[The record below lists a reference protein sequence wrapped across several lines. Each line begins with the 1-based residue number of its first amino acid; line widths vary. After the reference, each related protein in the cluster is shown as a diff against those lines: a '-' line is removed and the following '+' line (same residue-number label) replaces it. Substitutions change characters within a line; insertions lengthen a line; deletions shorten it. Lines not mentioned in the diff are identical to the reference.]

1 MLAHGGTYNVNMMD
15 VKKLDDAKGRV
26 GGAAYVAKISGKR
39 LDDFKIWKEVAELRK
54 SGKHVAVV
62 HGGGVQIDE
71 AMGKAGIEIKNIGGY
86 RFTCDRTMEIVE
98 LELLKIL
105 QIVGKTLNDCGV
117 NTALFCE
124 GIFRGKLMDEKI
136 WGRYGRITMTNYQQI
151 VSALAEGKI
160 PVVSPIGADA
170 AGGIFNLD
178 ADECAASLGVAL
190 NAKEAILV
198 TDVGGIMLNNGIVK
212 NTDALELEKFLE
224 NGTVNNGMIPKAKA
238 CIQGARAGV
247 VMKIVGSG
255 ILDAVHASDGDL
267 NGTLVRSEANAGK
280 TTHI

>member
-1 MLAHGGTYNVNMMD
+1 MLAHGATYNMNMMD
-15 VKKLDDAKGRV
+15 VKKLDGAKGRV
-26 GGAAYVAKISGKR
+26 RGAAYVAKISGKR

-54 SGKHVAVV
+54 SGKYVAVV
-62 HGGGVQIDE
+62 HGGGVQIDD
-71 AMGKAGIEIKNIGGY
+71 AMREVGLEIRAIGGY

-105 QIVGKTLNDCGV
+105 QMVGKTLSDCGAS
-117 NTALFCE
+117 TALFCE
-124 GIFRGKLMDEKI
+124 GIFRGKLMDEKT
-136 WGRYGRITMTNYQQI
+136 WGRYGTIRMTDYRRI
-151 VSALAEGKI
+151 VFALAEGKI
-160 PVVSPIGADA
+160 PVVCPIGADA
-170 AGGIFNLD
+170 AGRIFNLD

-198 TDVGGIMLNNGIVK
+198 TDVGGIMLNGGIVK

-255 ILDAVHASDGDL
+255 ILDAVHATDGNL
-267 NGTLVRSEANAGK
+267 NGTLVK
-280 TTHI
+280 P

>member
-1 MLAHGGTYNVNMMD
+1 MEDSKPVIEMLITKKANEMKTVEKFREKILEEGLIVIKGSG
-15 VKKLDDAKGRV
+15 KKLDYETLRE
-26 GGAAYVAKISGKR
+26 I
-39 LDDFKIWKEVAELRK
+39 AELK
-54 SGKHVAVV
+54 TLNHVRNLVFV
-62 HGGGVQIDE
+62 HGGGVQIDG
-71 AMGKAGIEIKNIGGY
+71 AMREVGIEIRAIGGY
-86 RFTCDRTMEIVE
+86 RVTCERTMGIVE

-105 QIVGKTLNDCGV
+105 QMVGKTLSDCGAS
-117 NTALFCE
+117 TALFCE
-124 GIFRGKLMDEKI
+124 GIFRGELMDEKT
-136 WGRYGRITMTNYQQI
+136 WGRYGTIRMTDYRQI
-151 VSALAEGKI
+151 VFALAEGKI
-160 PVVSPIGADA
+160 PVVCPIGADA

-255 ILDAVHASDGDL
+255 ILDAVHATDGNL
-267 NGTLVRSEANAGK
+267 NGTLVK
-280 TTHI
+280 P